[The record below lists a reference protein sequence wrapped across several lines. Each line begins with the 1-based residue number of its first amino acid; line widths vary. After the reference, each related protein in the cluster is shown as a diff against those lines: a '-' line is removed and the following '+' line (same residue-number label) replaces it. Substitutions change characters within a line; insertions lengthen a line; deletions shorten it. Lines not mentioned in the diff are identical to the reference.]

1 MVTCGVDK
9 TIRVWNYLTL
19 DMELSREFEET
30 VHSVALHPSGLNILA
45 GFSDRVR
52 LMNLLIDDIR
62 TFREFPMKCAN
73 VCSFSNGGHLL
84 AATSDRDILV
94 YSSIHFNKMVN
105 SNFRRLVIF
114 ANRETDTGLIFRRT
128 YAGTTARSQP
138 CLGPSR
144 TVPSSPVPT
153 TGLSTSGTSLTTAPG
168 SRNS

>member
-1 MVTCGVDK
+1 MDK

-62 TFREFPMKCAN
+62 TFREFSMKSAN

-94 YSSIHFNKMVN
+94 YSSIHFNKMVTRDKLLTN
-105 SNFRRLVIF
+105 SENGKSGKRHR
-114 ANRETDTGLIFRRT
+114 
-128 YAGTTARSQP
+128 
-138 CLGPSR
+138 PSF
-144 TVPSSPVPT
+144 P
-153 TGLSTSGTSLTTAPG
+153 GTSARPQRPDHCHVLVL
-168 SRNS
+168 